1 MSTHATRIACV
12 VVPNFAIAALYRVE
26 PALREIPVALTDGPG
41 PRAAIVAVSDT
52 AARLGVRTGLTATQG
67 TAICTTLT
75 LRPMP
80 GARPQPATTGE
91 PSAPPPAGV
100 ADYRRAAQAALC
112 EVAVSCSPHIE
123 DPHDDSGAGHGL
135 VYLDA
140 RGAPF
145 PSEHALGAALT
156 ARAAHVGLEARVGI
170 ASTKTTARLAAL
182 TGAGVTVVSP
192 GTERRFLAPLP
203 IGLLEPDPE
212 RAATLI
218 RWGITRIGQ
227 LACLSP
233 AASGRRLGALGA
245 RLVRRAR
252 GEDDS
257 PLVPRPM
264 PLAFEEEID
273 LDYDIDTLEPLAF
286 VLRGCL
292 DRLLARL
299 ELRSLA
305 CDELRLSLRLATR
318 GWEERTVAVAAPTTD
333 VKVLLTLARLHL
345 ETHPPAA
352 PVEAIRAAARPAHV
366 RAAQLDLYRPAG
378 PAPERLA
385 TTLARLTA
393 ICGSGRVGQPAV
405 VNSHRPEAI
414 ALVPFD
420 PTTTVTAR
428 RDPRPGATT
437 TPSAAAFTSSS
448 SSTSPNPSPPSLLS
462 SSTSSPPSSPPSPA
476 AASPT
481 GSCRLAL
488 RAIRPPRPVEVFD
501 TRGEPDFVR
510 GEGFGGRV
518 VALAGPWRL
527 AGEWW
532 AAGGFTRDYYDVS
545 LSDGGVYRVY
555 RDRRSATWFVE
566 GEYD

>member
-1 MSTHATRIACV
+1 MSTYATRIACIL
-12 VVPNFAIAALYRVE
+12 VPNFAIAALYRIE
-26 PALREIPVALTDGPG
+26 PSLREIPLALTDSPG
-41 PRAAIVAVSDT
+41 PRAMIVAVSDA
-52 AARLGVRTGLTATQG
+52 AARLGVRTELTATQG
-67 TAICTTLT
+67 TAICTALV

-80 GARPQPATTGE
+80 GARPHPTTG
-91 PSAPPPAGV
+91 PDPNDRGWPVRDGLTHAPPAGG

-112 EVAVSCSPHIE
+112 EVATSCSPRIE
-123 DPHDDSGAGHGL
+123 DPHDETGNGYGL

-140 RGAPF
+140 HGAPF

-156 ARAAHVGLEARVGI
+156 ARAAHIGLETRVGI
-170 ASTKTTARLAAL
+170 ASTKMTARLAAL
-182 TGAGVTVVSP
+182 TGPGVTVVPP

-203 IGLLEPDPE
+203 IGLLEPDPD

-218 RWGITRIGQ
+218 HWGIVRIGE

-233 AASGRRLGALGA
+233 AASGRRLGAAGA
-245 RLVRRAR
+245 ALVRRAR
-252 GEDDS
+252 GEDDT

-264 PLAFEEEID
+264 PLVFEEEID
-273 LDYDIDTLEPLAF
+273 LDYGIDTLEPLGF
-286 VLRGCL
+286 VLRGCF
-292 DRLLARL
+292 DRLIARL
-299 ELRSLA
+299 ELRALA
-305 CDELRLSLRLATR
+305 CGELRLSLRLATQ

-333 VKVLLTLARLHL
+333 VKVLLTLVRLHL

-352 PVEAIRAAARPAHV
+352 PVEAIRAAALPAHV

-405 VNSHRPEAI
+405 VSSHRPEAL
-414 ALVPFD
+414 AVVPFD
-420 PTTTVTAR
+420 PTTPQR
-428 RDPRPGATT
+428 HPRPST
-437 TPSAAAFTSSS
+437 TPRPATIISSPLLPSSS
-448 SSTSPNPSPPSLLS
+448 SS
-462 SSTSSPPSSPPSPA
+462 A
-476 AASPT
+476 ALN

-510 GEGFGGRV
+510 GDGFGGRV

-532 AAGGFTRDYYDVS
+532 TAAGFARDYYDVS

-555 RDRRSATWFVE
+555 RDRRTSIWFVE

>member
-1 MSTHATRIACV
+1 MSTHAARIACV

-26 PALREIPVALTDGPG
+26 PALRAIPVALTDGPG
-41 PRAAIVAVSDT
+41 PRAAIVAVS
-52 AARLGVRTGLTATQG
+52 AAAAHLGVRTGLTATQG

-80 GARPQPATTGE
+80 GAPPQPTAAAAS
-91 PSAPPPAGV
+91 SAPPASGG

-112 EVAVSCSPHIE
+112 EVAASCSPLIE
-123 DPHDDSGAGHGL
+123 DSHDDSGTGHGGL
-135 VYLDA
+135 VYLNA

-156 ARAAHVGLEARVGI
+156 ARAAHVGLEAHVGI

-182 TGAGVTVVSP
+182 TGSGVTVVSP
-192 GTERRFLAPLP
+192 GTERRFLAPLG
-203 IGLLEPDPE
+203 IDFLEPDPE
-212 RAATLI
+212 RAAILI

-245 RLVRRAR
+245 TLVRRAR
-252 GEDDS
+252 GEDGS

-299 ELRSLA
+299 ALRALA
-305 CDELRLSLRLATR
+305 CDELRLSLRLATQ
-318 GWEERTVAVAAPTTD
+318 GWEERIVAVAAPTTD
-333 VKVLLTLARLHL
+333 AKVLLTLARLHL

-352 PVEAIRAAARPAHV
+352 SVEAIRVAARPAHV

-393 ICGSGRVGQPAV
+393 ICGTGRVGQPAI

-414 ALVPFD
+414 ALMPFD
-420 PTTTVTAR
+420 P
-428 RDPRPGATT
+428 D
-437 TPSAAAFTSSS
+437 TPQPQLR
-448 SSTSPNPSPPSLLS
+448 STLPP
-462 SSTSSPPSSPPSPA
+462 
-476 AASPT
+476 

-501 TRGEPDFVR
+501 TRGELDFVR

-518 VALAGPWRL
+518 VAVAGPWRL

-532 AAGGFTRDYYDVS
+532 TADGFTRDYYDVS
-545 LSDGGVYRVY
+545 LSDGGIYRIY
-555 RDRRSATWFVE
+555 RDRRTTMWFVE